1 VVSPH
6 PFLRRS
12 GGPAGEILGADG
24 SSKRERQEVPVSV
37 GTAFHPRTSQL
48 NTKMAWGEWA
58 GYWSAA
64 VYADFHDIEYN
75 AIREAAA
82 MFDTSPLYKFV
93 VSGPDAAR
101 LLDRVITR
109 DVGKLAVGR
118 VLYTPWCDDDGKV
131 LDDGNLARIAEDR
144 YLLTAADQTLRWLQ
158 MNAAGLDVQVED
170 VSEDL
175 AGLALQGPLSRDVL
189 ERATGQ
195 DWKDLRYFGHR
206 RTEIAGVEIDV
217 TRTGFTGDLGYE
229 LWIPADDGV
238 AVWDAVWEAGQDY
251 RIRPIGVRALDVARV
266 EAGLIMVD
274 AEYTGARHATSTAP
288 EEFYSP
294 FELGFG
300 RFVDLGKENFVGKR
314 ALELEQARGGP
325 KRRLVGLH
333 LDWTAI
339 EAMFAKHGLA
349 PAVSPFVQ
357 REPVPVYKQGR
368 RVGRATSVT
377 WGITIKKMVAFGS
390 IPPSLSAPGSR
401 VQVEWSVEGERGKVP
416 ATVVE
421 LPFLDLP
428 RKRA

>member
-1 VVSPH
+1 M
-6 PFLRRS
+6 
-12 GGPAGEILGADG
+12 
-24 SSKRERQEVPVSV
+24 SV
-37 GTAFHPRTSQL
+37 GTAFHPRTSEL

-82 MFDTSPLYKFV
+82 LFDTSPLYKFAIA
-93 VSGPDAAR
+93 GPDAAR
-101 LLDRVITR
+101 LLDRVMTR
-109 DVGKLAVGR
+109 NVSRLAVNR
-118 VLYTPWCDDDGKV
+118 VLYSPWCNEDGKV
-131 LDDGNLARIAEDR
+131 IDDGNVARIGEDR
-144 YLLTAADQTLRWLQ
+144 YLLTAADQTLRWLR
-158 MNAAGLDVQVED
+158 MNAAGLDVQIED

-175 AGLALQGPLSRDVL
+175 AGLGLQGPLSREVL
-189 ERATGQ
+189 QKATGE
-195 DWKDLRYFGHR
+195 DWTDVRYFGHR
-206 RTEIAGVEIDV
+206 RTTIAGVQIDV

-229 LWIPADDGV
+229 LWVPVEGAV

-251 RIRPIGVRALDVARV
+251 RIRPIGIRALDVARV

-274 AEYTGARHATSTAP
+274 AEYTSARHATSTSP

-300 RFVDLGKENFVGKR
+300 RLVDFGKENFVGKR
-314 ALELEQARGGP
+314 ALELEQAAGGP

-333 LDWTAI
+333 VDWSGI

-349 PAVSPFVQ
+349 PAVSPFVN
-357 REPVPVYKQGR
+357 RDPVPLYKQGR
-368 RVGRATSVT
+368 RIGRATSVA

-390 IPPSLSAPGSR
+390 VPPSLARPGDR
-401 VQVEWSVEGERGKVP
+401 MQIEWSVEGERGKVP

-428 RKRA
+428 RKRS

>member
-1 VVSPH
+1 M
-6 PFLRRS
+6 
-12 GGPAGEILGADG
+12 
-24 SSKRERQEVPVSV
+24 SV
-37 GTAFHPRTSQL
+37 GTAFHPRTSEL

-82 MFDTSPLYKFV
+82 LFDTSPLYKFF

-101 LLDRVITR
+101 LLDRVVTR
-109 DVGKLAVGR
+109 DVTKLAVGR
-118 VLYTPWCDDDGKV
+118 VLYTPWCDDQGRV

-144 YLLTAADQTLRWLQ
+144 YLLTAADQTLRWLR
-158 MNAAGLDVQVED
+158 MNAAGLDVEIED

-175 AGLALQGPLSRDVL
+175 AGLGLQGPLSRDVL
-189 ERATGQ
+189 ERATGE
-195 DWKDLRYFGHR
+195 DWKDVRYFGHR
-206 RTEIAGVEIDV
+206 RTAIAGVEIDV

-229 LWIPADDGV
+229 LWVPNEGAV
-238 AVWDAVWEAGQDY
+238 AVWDAVWEAGQDHQ
-251 RIRPIGVRALDVARV
+251 IRPIGVRALDIARV
-266 EAGLIMVD
+266 EAGLMMVD

-294 FELGFG
+294 FELGLG
-300 RFVDLGKENFVGKR
+300 RLVDLGKENFVGKL
-314 ALELEQARGGP
+314 ALEQEQAAGGP

-333 LDWTAI
+333 IDWAGI
-339 EAMFAKHGLA
+339 ESMFAKHGLA
-349 PAVSPFVQ
+349 PAISPFVQ
-357 REPVPVYKQGR
+357 RDPVPLYKQGR
-368 RVGRATSVT
+368 KVGRATSVA
-377 WGITIKKMVAFGS
+377 WGITIKKMVGFGS
-390 IPPSLSAPGSR
+390 VQPSLASPGTR
-401 VQVEWSVEGERGKVP
+401 LAIEWSVEGERGKVP